1 MSITH
6 QCSKKI
12 KTARRQKSI
21 ILFSHA
27 LSSPLLSLSI
37 NRNHHL
43 PPPTT
48 TTKLLPSSN
57 FYHKRTQTTSI
68 AILFHPRL
76 VKPPLVVVNAQLG
89 TNHEKFNLNGCRLV
103 SD

>member
-12 KTARRQKSI
+12 KTTRRQK
-21 ILFSHA
+21 
-27 LSSPLLSLSI
+27 LLSLYI
-37 NRNHHL
+37 HKPQ

-68 AILFHPRL
+68 TILFHPKL
-76 VKPPLVVVNAQLG
+76 VKPPLVVVNAQRQPLG
-89 TNHEKFNLNGCRLV
+89 TNHENSV
-103 SD
+103 